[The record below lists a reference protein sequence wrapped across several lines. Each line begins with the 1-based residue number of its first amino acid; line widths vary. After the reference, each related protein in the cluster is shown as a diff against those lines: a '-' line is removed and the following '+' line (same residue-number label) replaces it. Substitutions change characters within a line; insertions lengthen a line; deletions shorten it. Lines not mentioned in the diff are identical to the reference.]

1 MIDNKIEACR
11 TKMTVIKEY
20 LDRQMKD
27 VSIFLDGC
35 EDGEAFFRN
44 IENLMDSTTMKT
56 ALKELSELETV
67 EAWLLEMK
75 GE

>member
-44 IENLMDSTTMKT
+44 IENLMDSTAMKT
-56 ALKELSELETV
+56 ALKELSELKTV

-75 GE
+75 G